1 MNNLVWRK
9 PSRSGANGD
18 NCVEVAVVPEGVLVR
33 DSKDPAGPVLAVS
46 PAEWRTFLTD
56 LRRPA

>member
-1 MNNLVWRK
+1 MDSLVWRK
-9 PSRSGANGD
+9 PSRSGASGD

-33 DSKDPAGPVLAVS
+33 DSKDPAGPMLAVS
-46 PAEWRTFLTD
+46 PAEWRTFLAD